1 MSSTQPNMPQ
11 SEPIAIIGTGCRFPG
26 GASTPSKLWDLL
38 RSPRDV
44 SRDLLSAGRFD
55 QRGFYH
61 PDPQFPGHSNVRKSY
76 LLEENVANFDAR
88 FFNLQVAEA
97 AAMDPQ
103 QRILLET
110 VYEGLEA
117 AGKTLEGLKGSD
129 TGVYVGMMYGDY
141 ESQQYRD
148 LQNVPLYHGTGKHV
162 HTASR
167 LLNAAC

>member
-1 MSSTQPNMPQ
+1 MSP

-26 GASTPSKLWDLL
+26 GASSPSKLWDLL
-38 RSPRDV
+38 HSPRDV
-44 SRDLLSAGRFD
+44 STDLLTAGRFNP
-55 QRGFYH
+55 RGFYH
-61 PDPQFPGHSNVRKSY
+61 PKHDFPGHSNVRRSY
-76 LLEENVANFDAR
+76 LLQEDVANFDAR

-117 AGKTLEGLKGSD
+117 AGQTLEGLKGSD

-148 LQNVPLYHGTGKHV
+148 LQSIPLYHGTGKIV
-162 HTASR
+162 DTASR
-167 LLNAAC
+167 